1 VTMTKIPSV
10 AAARPRT
17 LCMPGASL
25 APSTPLAQ
33 RTWPGAAPAISIPT
47 YLRTKSAFLSTSAYY
62 NSIPA
67 TVVAATVPAVR
78 TALRDHVGADK
89 QAAPPRGVPR

>member
-1 VTMTKIPSV
+1 VTMTMIPTV

-17 LCMPGASL
+17 LCMPGVAL
-25 APSTPLAQ
+25 AVSPPVG
-33 RTWPGAAPAISIPT
+33 TWRSGAPAVAVPT

-67 TVVAATVPAVR
+67 TVVAATVPA
-78 TALRDHVGADK
+78 ARDHVGADK

>member
-1 VTMTKIPSV
+1 MTITTIPTV

-17 LCMPGASL
+17 LSMPGTALPVGTALVPTAWRS
-25 APSTPLAQ
+25 
-33 RTWPGAAPAISIPT
+33 AAPAVAVPT

-62 NSIPA
+62 NAIRT
-67 TVVAATVPAVR
+67 TVAAATVPA
-78 TALRDHVGADK
+78 ARDHVGVDK